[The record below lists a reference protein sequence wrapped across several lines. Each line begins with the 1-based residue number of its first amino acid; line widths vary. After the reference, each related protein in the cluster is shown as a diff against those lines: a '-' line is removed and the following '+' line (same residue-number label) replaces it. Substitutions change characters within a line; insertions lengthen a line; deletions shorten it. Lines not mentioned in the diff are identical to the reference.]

1 MNNVLRFLSF
11 AIILLI
17 GSSCNNNDA
26 QRKFEAE
33 AYGPVTGFT
42 ETDNQQ
48 NIISKDDDDWRI
60 SPIYAGLIDI
70 EPVFPNPLLYG
81 SVAYLEVTLNGAPI
95 SSFMQLGFLNYQ
107 DQWTPIQQQD
117 VTSDFDVLTFVID
130 SRIFGSNAELARGLH
145 RLLLFDGGQRL
156 VTYGDIQID

>member
-48 NIISKDDDDWRI
+48 NTNTK
-60 SPIYAGLIDI
+60 
-70 EPVFPNPLLYG
+70 
-81 SVAYLEVTLNGAPI
+81 
-95 SSFMQLGFLNYQ
+95 
-107 DQWTPIQQQD
+107 
-117 VTSDFDVLTFVID
+117 
-130 SRIFGSNAELARGLH
+130 
-145 RLLLFDGGQRL
+145 
-156 VTYGDIQID
+156 